1 MTSTPT
7 RRSPLPAWAPAPSLL
22 AFAGWCL
29 FTVYLLAQAL
39 AGPAI
44 IWNDSLTYI
53 HIASRALWSKAF
65 WAGPRPPATPLL
77 IDLVGSSSGFLAA
90 QAVIAAA
97 SWGFLAWTVGRL
109 VAPGWRRVVAAW
121 VILAF
126 ATVFPVT
133 LWNRSVLSES
143 LSMSLL
149 ALLFA
154 TSIWAARRLT
164 WPRVAAVSGVCLCFA
179 ATRDAQVWTVGL
191 LSLAVATGALLA
203 ARRDLGLAIRAGTL
217 ALCLAAVV
225 AVTGWGTVSS
235 HRTKQN
241 VADVFYV
248 RIFPFPDRVAWF
260 AAHGMPEQ
268 QQIDGLAEA
277 TTVTPGSAKA
287 VFFSATD
294 PTFAPLEHWID
305 SRGTDTYGLWLLTHP
320 GYVFT
325 EPLRRPERAFDFA
338 HGSLIFYASSTHRL
352 ESPLTIVLWPPLI
365 GLLVLAGAAVC
376 VSVLSRAW
384 RQGVWRMVF
393 TLTVIGVL
401 SLLVAWHGDGQE
413 VTRHTIEG
421 LAEVRLGLWIM
432 ILLWLLGPSPTA
444 TSANGRVG
452 PVVPP

>member
-1 MTSTPT
+1 M
-7 RRSPLPAWAPAPSLL
+7 L
-22 AFAGWCL
+22 A
-29 FTVYLLAQAL
+29 
-39 AGPAI
+39 
-44 IWNDSLTYI
+44 
-53 HIASRALWSKAF
+53 
-65 WAGPRPPATPLL
+65 
-77 IDLVGSSSGFLAA
+77 
-90 QAVIAAA
+90 
-97 SWGFLAWTVGRL
+97 
-109 VAPGWRRVVAAW
+109 
-121 VILAF
+121 
-126 ATVFPVT
+126 
-133 LWNRSVLSES
+133 
-143 LSMSLL
+143 
-149 ALLFA
+149 
-154 TSIWAARRLT
+154 
-164 WPRVAAVSGVCLCFA
+164 
-179 ATRDAQVWTVGL
+179 
-191 LSLAVATGALLA
+191 LAVATGALLA
-203 ARRDLGLAIRAGTL
+203 ARRDPGLAIRAGTL

-225 AVTGWGTVSS
+225 ALTGWGTVSS

-268 QQIDGLAEA
+268 QQIDRLAEA
-277 TTVTPGSAKA
+277 TTATPGSAKA

-338 HGSLIFYASSTHRL
+338 HGSLMFYASSTHRL

-401 SLLVAWHGDGQE
+401 SMLVAWHGDGQE

-432 ILLWLLGPSPTA
+432 ILLWLLGPSPAA
-444 TSANGRVG
+444 TSASGRVG